1 MTAIKKSLFYGGRCE
16 KYETDDRKK
25 VDNNIP
31 NLFEKRLEM
40 LREGY
45 VEPVEKSGKTV
56 GIPRALMVYYQQFP
70 FWRTFFEELGFNVI
84 VSRESD
90 KALVNQSI
98 EAMTT
103 ETCLPVELM
112 HGHVIDLVEKD
123 VDYIFI
129 PFIVN
134 GKEKEGNTTF
144 NCNCPW
150 IQTYPFMVKA
160 ALRGKVDE
168 SKTSDPNIAFQVF

>member
-1 MTAIKKSLFYGGRCE
+1 
-16 KYETDDRKK
+16 
-25 VDNNIP
+25 
-31 NLFEKRLEM
+31 M

-45 VEPVEKSGKTV
+45 TEPETWKTTTI

-70 FWRTFFEELGFNVI
+70 FWRTFFEELGFTIV

-98 EAMTT
+98 ETMTT

-112 HGHVIDLVEKD
+112 HGHVIDLVERG
-123 VDYIFI
+123 VDYIFL

-134 GKEKEGNTTF
+134 GKERKETRLLIVTVHGYRLILS
-144 NCNCPW
+144 W
-150 IQTYPFMVKA
+150 
-160 ALRGKVDE
+160 
-168 SKTSDPNIAFQVF
+168 

>member
-1 MTAIKKSLFYGGRCE
+1 MHGKAIQIKKAGNQQLLEFQGLSWFFTSSSHSGVLSL
-16 KYETDDRKK
+16 K
-25 VDNNIP
+25 
-31 NLFEKRLEM
+31 NLDF
-40 LREGY
+40 
-45 VEPVEKSGKTV
+45 TV
-56 GIPRALMVYYQQFP
+56 V
-70 FWRTFFEELGFNVI
+70 

-134 GKEKEGNTTF
+134 GKERPGNKTS

-160 ALRGKVDE
+160 ALKV
-168 SKTSDPNIAFQVF
+168 KG

>member
-1 MTAIKKSLFYGGRCE
+1 MKNTKQ
-16 KYETDDRKK
+16 TDRKK
-25 VDNNIP
+25 AANNIP

-40 LREGY
+40 LRDGY
-45 VEPVEKSGKTV
+45 TEPVRETLKTKTI

-70 FWRTFFEELGFNVI
+70 FWRTFFEELGFSII

-90 KALVNQSI
+90 KGLVNQSI
-98 EAMTT
+98 EVMTT

-112 HGHVIDLVEKD
+112 HGHVIDLIEKD

-134 GKEKEGNTTF
+134 GKRKG
-144 NCNCPW
+144 
-150 IQTYPFMVKA
+150 
-160 ALRGKVDE
+160 GK
-168 SKTSDPNIAFQVF
+168 

>member
-1 MTAIKKSLFYGGRCE
+1 
-16 KYETDDRKK
+16 
-25 VDNNIP
+25 
-31 NLFEKRLEM
+31 
-40 LREGY
+40 
-45 VEPVEKSGKTV
+45 
-56 GIPRALMVYYQQFP
+56 MVYYQQFP
-70 FWRTFFEELGFNVI
+70 FWRTFFEELGFSII

-90 KALVNQSI
+90 KGLVNQSI

-112 HGHVIDLVEKD
+112 HGHVIDLIEKG

-129 PFIVN
+129 PFIIN
-134 GKEKEGNTTF
+134 GKEKEGNKTF

-160 ALRGKVDE
+160 ALKGKVDE
-168 SKTSDPNIAFQVF
+168 SKLLIPTLHFRFFERALMKEMTNFRLPLRKSWLITGKRYLHLFQKIAGL